1 MRTIIS
7 EKITADSLL
16 CAALDVGEH
25 LLRNGGEVHRVEDTI
40 ERICKSFGAVH
51 VEVFTITNL
60 ITASVRMTDGETSQQ
75 MRRITDTVN
84 NMYAVEELNK
94 ISRDLCSGKL
104 ELNSLDAAISN
115 IKKNKV
121 YPTWLTFFGAMCAA
135 GGFAIF
141 FGGTLLDGVCAAI
154 VAVFLTA
161 LDKYV
166 PKIANQ
172 MVMTA
177 INSLLSGILSILL
190 VKIGLGTNADK
201 IMIGT
206 IMLLIPGI
214 ALNNSIRDMI
224 TGDVLAGF
232 LRFIQSIL
240 LALMIAAGFAA
251 AILLF
256 GGAV

>member
-1 MRTIIS
+1 M
-7 EKITADSLL
+7 
-16 CAALDVGEH
+16 
-25 LLRNGGEVHRVEDTI
+25 RNGGEVHRVEDTI

-51 VEVFTITNL
+51 VEVYTITNF
-60 ITASVRMTDGETSQQ
+60 ITASVRMADGETSQQ

-94 ISRDLCSGKL
+94 ISRDLCNGKIHI
-104 ELNSLDAAISN
+104 NSLDEAIS
-115 IKKNKV
+115 KVKQKKV
-121 YPTWLTFFGAMCAA
+121 YPTWLTFVGAMCAA

-141 FGGTLLDGVCAAI
+141 FGGKLLDGVCAAI
-154 VAVFLTA
+154 VAIFLTF

-177 INSLLSGILSILL
+177 INSLLAGILSILL
-190 VKIGLGTNADK
+190 VKIGLGINTDK
-201 IMIGT
+201 IIIGAIMI
-206 IMLLIPGI
+206 LIPGL

-251 AILLF
+251 SILLL